1 MRSRTLALCLLA
13 TAPVVF
19 VPAIASADPFS
30 FTTGGPDGRI
40 GLASRPDLGGLLEIE
55 SADDF
60 ILSDRTLLFGG
71 SFTGLLPTG
80 VSLSDVKSVRVEI
93 YRVFPKDSDAGRA
106 DPITGETNKVPTRN
120 NSPSDVE
127 FEDRDTADG
136 NLSVSTSVLSANFTA
151 QNSILNGINPKPNQT
166 TGGEGA
172 ISGQEV
178 QFNLTFTTPF
188 DLPADHYFFVP
199 QVELQNGN
207 FFWLSA
213 PGPALFNGDLQA
225 WIRNGNLDPD
235 WLRAGTDIIGGGA
248 NAPRFN
254 ESFSLNGETVPEP
267 ATLTL
272 LGTGLLGG
280 TALSRRRRRKQEQ
293 AEQEETD

>member
-1 MRSRTLALCLLA
+1 MKYRKLALWLFA
-13 TAPVVF
+13 TAPVLF
-19 VPAIASADPFS
+19 VPAFASADPFTFS
-30 FTTGGPDGRI
+30 TGGPDGRI

-93 YRVFPKDSDAGRA
+93 YRVFPKDSDASRA
-106 DPITGETNKVPTRN
+106 DPTTGATDKVPTRT

-127 FEDRDTADG
+127 FDDRDTASG
-136 NLSVSTSVLSANFTA
+136 NLSLSTTLLNSSFTA
-151 QNSILNGINPKPNQT
+151 SNSILNGINPKPNQA

-172 ISGQEV
+172 VSGQEV

-199 QVELQNGN
+199 QVELESGN

-213 PGPALFNGDLQA
+213 AGPALFNGDLQA

-272 LGTGLLGG
+272 LGSGLLG
-280 TALSRRRRRKQEQ
+280 AVYSHRRRQRR
-293 AEQEETD
+293 A

>member
-1 MRSRTLALCLLA
+1 MKCCSSALCLVA
-13 TAPVVF
+13 TVSLLC
-19 VPAIASADPFS
+19 VPTYASADPFS
-30 FTTGGPDGRI
+30 FSTGGPDGRI
-40 GLASRPDLGGLLEIE
+40 ALASRPDTGGVLEIE

-60 ILSDRTLLFGG
+60 ILGFETLLTGG

-93 YRVFPKDSDAGRA
+93 YRVFPKDSDTTRV
-106 DPITGETNKVPTRN
+106 DPVTGATSQVPTRT

-127 FEDRDTADG
+127 FDDRDTASG
-136 NLSVSTSVLSANFTA
+136 NLSVSTSVLNANFTA
-151 QNSILNGINPKPNQT
+151 SNSILNGINPKPNQA

-172 ISGQEV
+172 VSGQEV
-178 QFNLTFTTPF
+178 LFNLNFTTPF

-199 QVELQNGN
+199 QVELSSGN

-213 PGPALFNGDLQA
+213 AGPAIFNGDLQA
-225 WIRNGNLDPD
+225 WIRNANLDPD
-235 WLRAGTDIIGGGA
+235 WLRAGTDIVGGGA

-254 ESFSLNGETVPEP
+254 ESFALTGETVPEP

-272 LGTGLLGG
+272 LGTGLLG
-280 TALSRRRRRKQEQ
+280 AVLRRRR
-293 AEQEETD
+293 A

>member
-1 MRSRTLALCLLA
+1 MRVRSLALCLLA
-13 TAPVVF
+13 TAPVLF
-19 VPAIASADPFS
+19 VPAFASADPFS
-30 FTTGGPDGRI
+30 FSTGGPDGRI
-40 GLASRPDLGGLLEIE
+40 ALASRPDANGLIEIE

-60 ILSDRTLLFGG
+60 ILGVSTRLNSA

-80 VSLSDVKSVRVEI
+80 ASLSDVKSVTLEI
-93 YRVFPKDSDAGRA
+93 YRVFPKDSDASRA
-106 DPITGETNKVPTRN
+106 DPVTGETAKVPTRT

-127 FEDRDTADG
+127 FEDRSTSDG
-136 NLSVSTSVLSANFTA
+136 NMSVSTTLLNSSFTA
-151 QNSILNGINPKPNQT
+151 ANSILNGINPKPNQA

-172 ISGQEV
+172 VTGQEV
-178 QFNLTFTTPF
+178 RFDLNFTSPL

-199 QVELQNGN
+199 QVELASGT

-213 PGPALFNGDLQA
+213 AGPAVFAGDLQA
-225 WIRNGNLDPD
+225 WIRNANLDPD
-235 WLRAGTDIIGGGA
+235 WLRAGTDIVGGGA

-254 ESFSLNGETVPEP
+254 ASFALTGETVPEP

-280 TALSRRRRRKQEQ
+280 AFRLRRRQR
-293 AEQEETD
+293 A